1 MLIQQAHEV
10 EEAINNGDIE
20 SIRNDLDFRVLTSI
34 IESNRFDLVEIIYN
48 HFKDTEPM
56 EQLIFNAVVE
66 SAGVDITPT
75 AIQCLNFLKS
85 LDKGISYEFDDEDAL
100 YHMCQIPGRVE
111 LFKLMLDMKA
121 DIPWGYVLQ
130 VSCNFI
136 CRDTIEFL
144 IANIQVALLLNSM
157 ELNQEA
163 TI

>member
-66 SAGVDITPT
+66 SAGVDITLRLSSAST
-75 AIQCLNFLKS
+75 S
-85 LDKGISYEFDDEDAL
+85 
-100 YHMCQIPGRVE
+100 
-111 LFKLMLDMKA
+111 
-121 DIPWGYVLQ
+121 
-130 VSCNFI
+130 
-136 CRDTIEFL
+136 
-144 IANIQVALLLNSM
+144 
-157 ELNQEA
+157 
-163 TI
+163 